1 MKPTFFATAAEFR
14 RWLEVNHATAT
25 EFYVGFHK
33 KTSGRGGMT
42 YQEAVL
48 EALCF
53 GWIDGV
59 LGRVDEHSYQHR
71 FTPRKK
77 GSTWSN
83 VNIAHVTRLTET
95 GRMTPAGRAAFE
107 ARSAAKS
114 GIYSFEAKEDARLPR
129 AFERQFRAQPAA
141 WKFFQAQP
149 RWYRHQVTFAIINA
163 KQEATK
169 LRRLA
174 RVIAASARGERLR

>member
-1 MKPTFFATAAEFR
+1 MKPTFFSAAADFR
-14 RWLEVNHATAT
+14 RWLEANHATAT
-25 EFYVGFHK
+25 EFYVGFYK

-59 LGRVDEHSYQHR
+59 LGRVDEHSYKHR

-83 VNIAHVTRLTET
+83 VNVAHVERLTKE
-95 GRMTPAGRAAFE
+95 GRMAPAGLAVFE
-107 ARSAAKS
+107 VRSTAKS
-114 GIYSFEAKEDARLPR
+114 GLYSFEAKEDAKLPR
-129 AFERQFRAQPAA
+129 AFARMFRAQPKA
-141 WKFFQAQP
+141 WAFFQAQP
-149 RWYRHQVTFAIINA
+149 RWYRHQVTFNIIHA

-169 LRRLA
+169 LRRLE
-174 RVIAASARGERLR
+174 RVIAASAKGERLR